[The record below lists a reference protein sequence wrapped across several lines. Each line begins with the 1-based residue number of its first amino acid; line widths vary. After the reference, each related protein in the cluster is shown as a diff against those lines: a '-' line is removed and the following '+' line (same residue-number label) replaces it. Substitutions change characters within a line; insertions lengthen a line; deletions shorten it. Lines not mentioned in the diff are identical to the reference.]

1 MQFLLSVVKQV
12 SHIAVTFLDQ
22 NGRAKEKISRP
33 RNQSEGVLGF
43 EQGSYFKQRGSTS
56 GKMDVQQLP
65 QELCTTLGSNMTI
78 VEELQET

>member
-33 RNQSEGVLGF
+33 RNRSEGVLGY
-43 EQGSYFKQRGSTS
+43 EQSSYAVQGRLLACEMDLKTTTALVLCRPKIKQE
-56 GKMDVQQLP
+56 Q
-65 QELCTTLGSNMTI
+65 
-78 VEELQET
+78 